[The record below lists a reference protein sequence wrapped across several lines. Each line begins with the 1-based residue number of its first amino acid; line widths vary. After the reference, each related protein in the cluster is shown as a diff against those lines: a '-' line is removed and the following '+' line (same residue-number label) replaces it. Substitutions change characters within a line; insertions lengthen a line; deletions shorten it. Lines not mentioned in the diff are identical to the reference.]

1 MMIHVRRIL
10 LRRKAGI
17 AVMIV
22 CFCLAVGTVKPQF
35 LTLGSLRIVLLLVP
49 LIIGVF
55 VGSQLV
61 IVAGHVDLSIGSI
74 MGPPCAGSPAGF
86 GSRLCEAMRQAFGLL
101 GVSRHRGAVS
111 ARRHDG
117 QASAAKSGRA

>member
-10 LRRKAGI
+10 LRLKAGI

-22 CFCLAVGTVKPQF
+22 LFCLAVGAVKPQF

-55 VGSQLV
+55 AGSQLV
-61 IVAGHVDLSIGSI
+61 IVARHVDLSIGSI

-86 GSRLCEAMRQAFGLL
+86 RSRLCEAMRQAFGLL

>member
-35 LTLGSLRIVLLLVP
+35 LTLGSLRIVLLLVS

-55 VGSQLV
+55 AGSQLV
-61 IVAGHVDLSIGSI
+61 IVARHVDLSIGSI
-74 MGPPCAGSPAGF
+74 WA
-86 GSRLCEAMRQAFGLL
+86 AMRWISGWVWFA
-101 GVSRHRGAVS
+101 AV
-111 ARRHDG
+111 RRHATSLWTLG
-117 QASAAKSGRA
+117 RLPASWRSFGPKA